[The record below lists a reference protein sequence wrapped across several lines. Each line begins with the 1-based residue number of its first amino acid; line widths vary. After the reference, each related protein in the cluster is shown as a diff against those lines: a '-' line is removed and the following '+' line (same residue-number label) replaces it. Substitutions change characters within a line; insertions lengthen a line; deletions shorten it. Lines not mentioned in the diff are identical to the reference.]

1 MDSRMHSSKRH
12 FPAHAALA
20 GAALL
25 LWGASASSANYLEE
39 FDDGQAQSWTL
50 GSGWS
55 VQGTAANG
63 LYLGGPV
70 TTSSTYSTYSGATW
84 NTGYAYTVRMR
95 TTGPAN
101 ARVGA
106 VFNHQNA
113 SNFYEVTVNE
123 AGNVS
128 LNRMLNGTRTD
139 GIKTATFVT
148 PFGALSQ
155 NRFYDL
161 QVLRLGS
168 EVTVRINGL
177 VALTHTLAAGQVFDG
192 RIGVVSLNDTG
203 QFDFTVVTSAVAPS
217 GPSFPRIGTVRIGT
231 TNYDEPAVQAE
242 LAKTDVA
249 LIPYSTLWNIDLG
262 AAANQI
268 HALNA
273 NTKVIVYTKMQEA
286 NFDNTGTERTEPAVH
301 AKIVEHDWW
310 VRNTAGVP
318 LSATYKPAIF
328 KQVNITR
335 NPLVP
340 RDNGLT
346 YARWFAQWV
355 AQNYYVPNDS
365 IDGIYMDNA
374 GWDLLPGTPV
384 DPAGAGDWNLD
395 GVADPGSRADVR
407 QWYRRGFR
415 DFFDEMGAG
424 MPSNKFKFANTAT
437 WGQTTAADNAE
448 IAEYYGAVHG
458 GVIENLIDASK
469 SFAVESWGG
478 WLRMME
484 TYRKV
489 LSTLAGSR
497 QLGLFMHGLP
507 SATSYQEMRYGLASC
522 LLDDGYYT
530 PYVTP
535 SGYSTTPWFD
545 EFDVNLGQAISP
557 PPTAAWQN
565 GVWRRDYQNGIALAN
580 PKANGVKTVTVEP
593 GFSRIDGDQAPGVNN
608 GLPASSITLQERDGI
623 ILLRD

>member
-1 MDSRMHSSKRH
+1 MDSRMHSKRRY
-12 FPAHAALA
+12 FPAHAVVA
-20 GAALL
+20 GAAML
-25 LWGASASSANYLEE
+25 LWGASVSAANYLEE
-39 FDDGQAQSWTL
+39 FDDGLAQNWTL
-50 GSGWS
+50 ASGWS
-55 VQGTAANG
+55 VQGTPENG
-63 LYLGGPV
+63 RYLGGPV
-70 TTSSTYSTYSGATW
+70 TTAPTYSTYSAATW
-84 NTGYAYTVRMR
+84 NTGYAYTVRLR
-95 TTGPAN
+95 TTGPAT

-106 VFNHQNA
+106 VFNYQNA

-148 PFGALSQ
+148 PFGALSG

-168 EVTVRINGL
+168 DVTVRINGL
-177 VALTHTLAAGQVFDG
+177 VALTHTLVASQVFDG
-192 RIGVVSLNDTG
+192 RIGVMSLNDTG
-203 QFDFTVVTSAVAPS
+203 QFDFTAVTSAVAPS
-217 GPSFPRIGTVRIGT
+217 GPSFPRIGTARIGSI
-231 TNYDEPAVQAE
+231 NYDQPAVQAE
-242 LAKTDVA
+242 LAKTNVA
-249 LIPYSTLWNIDLG
+249 LITWNTGLSIDLG
-262 AAANQI
+262 AAAQQI
-268 HALNA
+268 HALSTRG
-273 NTKVIVYTKMQEA
+273 TKVIVYTKMQEA
-286 NFDNTGTERTEPAVH
+286 NFDNTGSEKTEPAVH

-310 VRNTAGVP
+310 VRTTGGVP
-318 LSATYKPAIF
+318 VAAAYKPAIF

-335 NPLVP
+335 FAPKE
-340 RDNGLT
+340 GTLT
-346 YARWFAQWV
+346 YPRWFAQWI
-355 AQNYYVPNDS
+355 AQNYYTPNPS

-384 DPAGAGDWNLD
+384 DPTGAGDWNLD

-448 IAEYYGAVHG
+448 IGEYYGAVHG
-458 GVIENLIDASK
+458 GFIEGLIDVNK
-469 SFAVESWGG
+469 SFAVETWGG

-497 QLGLFMHGLP
+497 QLGMFMHGLA

-530 PYVTP
+530 PYITP
-535 SGYSTTPWFD
+535 TGYSTTPWFD
-545 EFDVNLGQAISP
+545 EFDVNLGQATSP

-580 PKANGVKTVTVEP
+580 PKANGVKTVTVEA
-593 GFSRIDGDQAPGVNN
+593 GFHRIDGDQAPSVNN
-608 GLPASSITLQERDGI
+608 GLPASSITLQDRDGI
-623 ILLRD
+623 ILLRN